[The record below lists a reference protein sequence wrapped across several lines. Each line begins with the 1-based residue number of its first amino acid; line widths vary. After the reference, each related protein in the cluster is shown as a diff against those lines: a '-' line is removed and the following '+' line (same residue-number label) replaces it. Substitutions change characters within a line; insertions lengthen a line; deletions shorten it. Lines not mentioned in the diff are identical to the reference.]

1 MWNEPLPSGV
11 SFAEPV
17 RLSVEADL
25 RPDGSF
31 GRELLVVAGEKL
43 YVLTVGGMS
52 SSRGSRRG
60 AWPERSRGDTPPTI
74 GDTPPTATVRL
85 ELPLAELKE
94 PKTESFFGGGALEV
108 SHNGARVELV
118 RYTAA
123 RARRF
128 ATAAK
133 MLDKWLKGEE
143 AELPEA
149 EEERCPRCGLPLEK
163 GSRVC
168 ARCAPKSRALR
179 RLVGYLRPYA
189 PWVLVL
195 MGLTVVATGL
205 GLLLPYLW
213 KFMIDD
219 VLALKVTPRPV
230 AERLHILGLIVG
242 VSVVAHALI
251 AALGVAQSWL
261 SAWIGNHITHDVRCQ
276 LYRHLQY
283 LSLRFYD
290 KRELG
295 TVISRVNQDTGQLQ
309 AFLVWGSQDLALNI
323 LQLVGIGVV
332 AFAMDWQLALFIL
345 VPAPFVVVLSGSFW
359 KRIRHIVHRL
369 FHRWG
374 RLNALLSETLNGLR
388 VVKVFAQEPR
398 EIGRFD
404 VRSADLAT
412 TGVRVERVWSV
423 LFSSIGLFIALGT
436 LLVQYVGG
444 RHVVFGRMTPGEL
457 VVFMIL
463 AGRFYEPL
471 RWISRLLNWCS
482 RSLTAAER
490 VFEVLDNR
498 PEVRDP
504 ADAVPMPSIEGR
516 VEFRG
521 VTFGYEPH
529 RPVLKNV
536 TFAVEPGEMIGLVG
550 HSGAGKTT
558 TINLLCRFYEPD
570 EGEILVDGVPINRI
584 RLENLRTQLGVVPQ
598 DTFLFSGSIA
608 DNIAYA
614 KPGATREEII
624 RAAKVANAHDF
635 ILRKPDGY
643 ETYLGEKGGGLST
656 GERQRLAIARAVLH
670 DPRILILDEATSQLD
685 VQTEKQVQEAIGRL
699 VAGRTTFA
707 IAHRLATLRHADRLL
722 VLKNGEVVES
732 GTHDELLAKPDGE
745 FARLV
750 KTYQEISK
758 VRAIER

>member
-1 MWNEPLPSGV
+1 MWNEPLPEGLSVEG
-11 SFAEPV
+11 PV

-31 GRELLVVAGEKL
+31 GRELLVVTAEKVRVVTL
-43 YVLTVGGMS
+43 DD
-52 SSRGSRRG
+52 
-60 AWPERSRGDTPPTI
+60 AAP
-74 GDTPPTATVRL
+74 TVRL
-85 ELPLAELKE
+85 ELPLSELKE
-94 PKTESFFGGGALEV
+94 PKAESFFGGGAIEV
-108 SHNGARVELV
+108 LHDGTRLELV
-118 RYTAA
+118 RYSAA

-143 AELPEA
+143 AHLPEA

-163 GSRVC
+163 GTKVC
-168 ARCAPKSRALR
+168 SVCAPKSRALR
-179 RLVGYLRPYA
+179 RLVVYLRPYM

-195 MGLTVVATGL
+195 MALTLVATAL
-205 GLLLPYLW
+205 GLVLPYLW
-213 KFMIDD
+213 KFMIND
-219 VLALKVTPRPV
+219 VLALHGTPRPLPD
-230 AERLHILGLIVG
+230 RLRILTLIV
-242 VSVVAHALI
+242 VASVVAHVLI

-261 SAWIGNHITHDVRCQ
+261 SAWVGNRITHDVRCQ
-276 LYRHLQY
+276 LYRHLQD

-309 AFLVWGSQDLALNI
+309 AFLVWGSQDLALN
-323 LQLVGIGVV
+323 LLLLVGIGVM
-332 AFAMDWQLALFIL
+332 AFIINWQLAFFIL

-388 VVKVFAQEPR
+388 IVKAFSQEHR
-398 EIGRFD
+398 EIDRFD
-404 VRSADLAT
+404 VRSADLAA

-423 LFSSIGLFIALGT
+423 LFSGIGLFIALGT
-436 LLVQYVGG
+436 LLVQYMGG
-444 RHVVFGRMTPGEL
+444 RDVVFGRMSPGDL
-457 VVFMIL
+457 VVFMLL
-463 AGRFYEPL
+463 AGKFYEPL

-498 PEVRDP
+498 AEVHDA
-504 ADAVPMPSIEGR
+504 ADAVAMPDLKGR
-516 VEFRG
+516 VEFQG

-536 TFAVEPGEMIGLVG
+536 DFVAEPGEMIGLVG

-558 TINLLCRFYEPD
+558 TINLLCRFYDAD
-570 EGEILVDGVPINRI
+570 EGQILVDGVPITRI
-584 RLENLRTQLGVVPQ
+584 RVEDLRTQLGVVPQ

-608 DNIAYA
+608 ENIAYA
-614 KPGATREEII
+614 KPGATREEIV

-643 ETYLGEKGGGLST
+643 ETYLGEKGGGLSA

-699 VAGRTTFA
+699 VKGRTTFA
-707 IAHRLATLRHADRLL
+707 IAHRLSTLRNADRLL
-722 VLKNGEVVES
+722 VLKNGEVIES
-732 GTHDELLAKPDGE
+732 GSHDELLAKEEGE
-745 FARLV
+745 FKSLV

-758 VRAIER
+758 VREIER

>member
-1 MWNEPLPSGV
+1 MWNEPLPAG
-11 SFAEPV
+11 FQLDEPV

-31 GRELLVVAGEKL
+31 GRELLVVTAEKVHVVTVDGE
-43 YVLTVGGMS
+43 
-52 SSRGSRRG
+52 
-60 AWPERSRGDTPPTI
+60 AP
-74 GDTPPTATVRL
+74 TVRL

-94 PKTESFFGGGALEV
+94 PKAESFFGGGALEV
-108 SHNGARVELV
+108 LRGEERIELV
-118 RYTAA
+118 RYSAA

-133 MLDKWLKGEE
+133 IIDKWLKGEE

-149 EEERCPRCGLPLEK
+149 DDERCPRCGLPLDK
-163 GSRVC
+163 GTKVC
-168 ARCAPKSRALR
+168 SVCAPKSRALR
-179 RLVGYLRPYA
+179 RLVVYLRPYL
-189 PWVLVL
+189 PWVLAL
-195 MGLTVVATGL
+195 MALTLVATAL
-205 GLLLPYLW
+205 GLVLPYLW
-213 KFMIDD
+213 KYMIND
-219 VLALKVTPRPV
+219 VLALQGTARPV
-230 AERLHILGLIVG
+230 AERLRILTLIV
-242 VSVVAHALI
+242 VASVTAHVLI

-261 SAWIGNHITHDVRCQ
+261 SAWVGNRITHDVRCQ
-276 LYRHLQY
+276 LYHHLQY

-309 AFLVWGSQDLALNI
+309 AFLVWGSQDLALN
-323 LQLVGIGVV
+323 LLLLVGIGVM
-332 AFAMDWQLALFIL
+332 AFIINWQLAFFIL

-388 VVKVFAQEPR
+388 IVKAFSQESR
-398 EIGRFD
+398 EIQRFD

-423 LFSSIGLFIALGT
+423 LFSGIGLFIALGT

-444 RHVVFGRMTPGEL
+444 RHVVFGRMSPGDL
-457 VVFMIL
+457 VVFMLL
-463 AGRFYEPL
+463 AGKFYEPL

-498 PEVRDP
+498 AEVHDAP
-504 ADAVPMPSIEGR
+504 DAVPMPDMKGR
-516 VEFRG
+516 VEFKG

-536 TFAVEPGEMIGLVG
+536 DFVAEPGTMLGLVG

-558 TINLLCRFYEPD
+558 TINLLCRFYDAD
-570 EGEILVDGVPINRI
+570 EGEVLVDGVPIT
-584 RLENLRTQLGVVPQ
+584 RLRMEDLRTQLGVVPQ

-614 KPGATREEII
+614 KPGATREEVI

-643 ETYLGEKGGGLST
+643 ETYLGEKGGGLSA

-699 VAGRTTFA
+699 VKGRTTFA
-707 IAHRLATLRHADRLL
+707 IAHRLSTLRNADRLL

-732 GTHDELLAKPDGE
+732 GTHDELLAKEDGE
-745 FARLV
+745 FHKLV

-758 VRAIER
+758 VREIDR

>member
-1 MWNEPLPSGV
+1 MWTEPLPEGIQLD
-11 SFAEPV
+11 EPV

-25 RPDGSF
+25 RPDGSS
-31 GRELLVVAGEKL
+31 GKELLVVTEK
-43 YVLTVGGMS
+43 TV
-52 SSRGSRRG
+52 RVITVDG
-60 AWPERSRGDTPPTI
+60 AASK
-74 GDTPPTATVRL
+74 VRL
-85 ELPLAELKE
+85 ELPLEALKE
-94 PKTESFFGGGALEV
+94 PKAESFFGGGALEV
-108 SHNGARVELV
+108 LHDGARLELV
-118 RYTAA
+118 HYSAA

-133 MLDKWLKGEE
+133 MMDKWLKGEK
-143 AELPEA
+143 AELPEV

-163 GSRVC
+163 GTKVC
-168 ARCAPKSRALR
+168 SICAPKSRALR
-179 RLVGYLRPYA
+179 RLVAYLWPYL
-189 PWVLVL
+189 PWVLLL
-195 MGLTVVATGL
+195 MGLTLVATAVGLMIPYLQKFLMDIVLVPRGTPRPMPERLRIL
-205 GLLLPYLW
+205 GLL
-213 KFMIDD
+213 
-219 VLALKVTPRPV
+219 VLAG
-230 AERLHILGLIVG
+230 LG
-242 VSVVAHALI
+242 AHVFITSLS
-251 AALGVAQSWL
+251 VAQSWL
-261 SAWIGNHITHDVRCQ
+261 SAWVGNRITHDVRCQ

-309 AFLVWGSQDLALNI
+309 AFLVWGSQDLALNV
-323 LQLVGIGVV
+323 LRLVGIGVMV
-332 AFAMDWQLALFIL
+332 FVINWRLALFIMI
-345 VPAPFVVVLSGSFW
+345 PAPFVTVLSGAFW
-359 KRIRHIVHRL
+359 KRIRHLVHRL

-388 VVKVFAQEPR
+388 IVKVFSQEAR

-436 LLVQYVGG
+436 LLVWYMGARDVLGD
-444 RHVVFGRMTPGEL
+444 RMTLGDL
-457 VVFMIL
+457 VVFMTL
-463 AGRFYEPL
+463 VAMFYEPL
-471 RWISRLLNWCS
+471 QWMSRLLNWCS

-498 PEVRDP
+498 PEVQDP
-504 ADAVPMPSIEGR
+504 ADAVPMPNIEGR
-516 VEFRG
+516 VTFKA

-529 RPVLKNV
+529 RPVLKNID
-536 TFAVEPGEMIGLVG
+536 FEAKPGEMIGLVG

-558 TINLLCRFYEPD
+558 TINLLCRFYDPD
-570 EGEILVDGVPINRI
+570 EGEILVDGVPIRRI
-584 RLENLRTQLGVVPQ
+584 RVEDLRTQLGVVPQ
-598 DTFLFSGSIA
+598 DTFLFSGTIA
-608 DNIAYA
+608 ENIAYA
-614 KPGATREEII
+614 KPGATSEEIV

-643 ETYLGEKGGGLST
+643 ETYLGEQGGGLSA

-670 DPRILILDEATSQLD
+670 NPRILILDEATSQLD

-699 VAGRTTFA
+699 VKGRTTFA
-707 IAHRLATLRHADRLL
+707 IAHRLATLRNADRLL
-722 VLKNGEVVES
+722 VLKNGDVVES
-732 GTHDELLAKPDGE
+732 GTHDELLAKVDGE
-745 FARLV
+745 FGRLV